1 MNAGKVSLLRS
12 QSDAR
17 GFIDKT
23 RTLSTII
30 CKKIFHWKEA
40 MLRRCSRF
48 VAVTSSAFLSLCAS
62 APMVSLVCASGATD
76 GTKCATPGTAATGVC
91 MRK

>member
-17 GFIDKT
+17 GSIDKT

-30 CKKIFHWKEA
+30 CKKIFHWEEA
-40 MLRRCSRF
+40 MLRRCRHGQIKAEGKALLRTCGARLSRLPD
-48 VAVTSSAFLSLCAS
+48 ARRTRWR
-62 APMVSLVCASGATD
+62 
-76 GTKCATPGTAATGVC
+76 TGG
-91 MRK
+91 

>member
-30 CKKIFHWKEA
+30 CKKIFHWEER
-40 MLRRCSRF
+40 LVTGTDTVRCGDDEQWFR
-48 VAVTSSAFLSLCAS
+48 
-62 APMVSLVCASGATD
+62 
-76 GTKCATPGTAATGVC
+76 
-91 MRK
+91 

>member
-17 GFIDKT
+17 EFVDKT

-30 CKKIFHWKEA
+30 CKGSDET
-40 MLRRCSRF
+40 SRL
-48 VAVTSSAFLSLCAS
+48 AGWQPL
-62 APMVSLVCASGATD
+62 APRDVFRLY
-76 GTKCATPGTAATGVC
+76 
-91 MRK
+91 